1 MVVLIGASYCLLA
14 TLFAV
19 RHMTYTQR
27 ELAVGKCAFGDQKNR
42 KGKEGIQTWG
52 TRPKTKRVACSTKLS
67 ITC

>member
-1 MVVLIGASYCLLA
+1 MAFLIGASYCLLA
-14 TLFAV
+14 TLL

-42 KGKEGIQTWG
+42 KGKVGIQTWE